1 MLNLLKSCLP
11 DTLKTFL
18 RTIKRKTF
26 DKIRKLLLL
35 KKMRVRHSQLI
46 AELADRKQIK
56 VVFLVIHK
64 SVWKVDTVYQKM
76 VGDAFFEPEILVCP
90 YIPFGEERMRDDL
103 DQTYDYFEQKGYSVK
118 RSLKNDGS
126 WVQLEELHPDL
137 VVFTNPYELTRRE
150 YYLTAYSR
158 YLSCYVPYYYMATNH
173 AGNPEEELDKPMLN
187 AMWRIYWP
195 HRYIFEQFA
204 AVSQVRGKNSKLTG
218 YPATEAL
225 IKDDLAAR
233 EEVWKAQGEKKKKII
248 YAPHHTISDDNSS
261 LSTFLRLGLD
271 MKKIAE
277 QYNDSVQWSFK
288 PHPILKSK
296 LYLHPAWGRVRT
308 DKYYDFWSSQ
318 AYAQLDEGEYQDLF
332 IQSDAIIHDCS
343 SFIVEYAVTQKPA
356 LYLVNRVGGDLTF
369 LNDFGRCA
377 FQAYQTADSAPEINE
392 FVLDVVRN
400 NRPRA
405 KYDNPC
411 LGEYLSEFYSSEMPS
426 DRIIKDI
433 KVALGATVS

>member
-11 DTLKTFL
+11 DALKAFL

-35 KKMRVRHSQLI
+35 KRMRVRHSQLI

-103 DQTYDYFEQKGYSVK
+103 GQTYDYFEQKGYSVK
-118 RSLKNDGS
+118 RSLKDDGS

-137 VVFTNPYELTRRE
+137 VVFTNPNELTRRE
-150 YYLTAYSR
+150 YYLDAYSW

-173 AGNPEEELDKPMLN
+173 AGNPAEELDKPMLN

-204 AVSQVRGKNSKLTG
+204 TVSQVRGKNSKLTG

-225 IKDDLAAR
+225 IKGDLEAR
-233 EEVWKAQGEKKKKII
+233 EEVWKTQGEKKKKII
-248 YAPHHTISDDNSS
+248 YAPHHTISDDKSS
-261 LSTFLRLGLD
+261 LSTFLKLGLAI
-271 MKKIAE
+271 KQIAE
-277 QYNDSVQWSFK
+277 QYKDSVQWSFK
-288 PHPILKSK
+288 PHPILKAK
-296 LYLHPAWGRVRT
+296 LYLHPAWGRERT

-318 AYAQLDEGEYQDLF
+318 AHTQLDEGEYQDLF
-332 IQSDAIIHDCS
+332 IQSDAIVHDCS

-356 LYLVNRVGGDLTF
+356 LYLVNRVGGDMTF

-377 FQAYQTADSAPEINE
+377 FRAYQTADSAPEINE

-411 LGEYLSEFYSSEMPS
+411 LDEYLSEFYSSEMPS